1 MSREGSII
9 KQLTKDPYK
18 VYLNT
23 AFLSQLFFTL
33 IVTVNLLYQVY
44 TVKLD
49 PLQLVLVGTVLELT
63 VFLFEIPTG
72 VVSDLKSRKLSIVI
86 GYVLIGVG
94 FLIEGLFPYFSAILL
109 AQIVWG
115 IGYTFTSGAR
125 QAWIADEIGEERAS
139 EAFVRGAKIEN
150 LAQVIAIPLSIAI
163 GYFMVRLP
171 IIIGGICTVG
181 LAIYLM
187 KNMTEENFKLLKR
200 EKHLTAWGSMKKSLR
215 QLIVQVKVSVVM
227 RILFLIALFVG
238 FYSEGFDR
246 LWLSHLSEVVN
257 WSSVTPEKLVI
268 LTGGIQFVVVLVSFA
283 ALHVVNRSSVYQKLT
298 QIYLVLF
305 MASLLIILSLIGFA
319 TSTSVIALLG
329 FFVIIQVTRTIM
341 YPLEDIWLNKIIPD
355 SSTRATFFSVKG
367 QADAIGQIGG
377 APIIG
382 MVATRYT
389 IRTALIVSAILLTPV
404 LFLYRIMLKRKQE

>member
-1 MSREGSII
+1 MSREGIII

-49 PLQLVLVGTVLELT
+49 PIQLVLVGTVLELT

-94 FLIEGLFPYFSAILL
+94 FLIEGLFPYFSAVLL

-187 KNMTEENFKLLKR
+187 KNMTEENFKPLKR
-200 EKHLTAWGSMKKSLR
+200 EKHLTAWGSMKKSLK

-246 LWLSHLSEVVN
+246 LWLSHVSEVVN
-257 WSSVTPEKLVI
+257 WSSVTPEKMVI

-283 ALHVVNRSSVYQKLT
+283 ALNVVNRSSIHQKLT
-298 QIYLVLF
+298 QIYLFLF